1 MCVWE
6 GTQPG
11 QLALTDQRDIPCR
24 MILCSAMKIQG
35 KEEEWAMVLVML
47 FIFPSNCYVYRG
59 PALQKVAGHLP
70 DDGKQ

>member
-1 MCVWE
+1 
-6 GTQPG
+6 
-11 QLALTDQRDIPCR
+11 
-24 MILCSAMKIQG
+24 MKIQG